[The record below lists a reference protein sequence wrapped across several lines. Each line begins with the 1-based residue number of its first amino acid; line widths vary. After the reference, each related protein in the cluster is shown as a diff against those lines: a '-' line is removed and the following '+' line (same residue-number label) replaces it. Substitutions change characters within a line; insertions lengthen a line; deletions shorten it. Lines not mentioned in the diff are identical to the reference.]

1 MDGTITLDEA
11 RRREAERSEGE
22 RRFPLTR
29 FDQIQLSTAP
39 SYLIKGLI
47 PRSGLVVVWGA
58 PKCGKSFWAFDVA
71 AHIALGWS
79 YRDRKVRQGAV
90 VYLVLEGE
98 HGIGARVEAFR
109 QHHLGEDAD
118 PVPLYLLPTRI
129 DLIHEYQTLI
139 DEIAAQTTDNPPALI
154 VIDTLNRSL
163 SGSESRDEDMGAY
176 IKAADAVR
184 EAFGAAVM
192 VIHHCGIE
200 ATRPRG
206 HTSRTGAADAQIAI
220 KRDTAGL
227 ICATVEWMKDGPEGA
242 EIYSKL
248 EPVDVG
254 TDDDGEAITS
264 RIIVEAEPTKRTTTA
279 KLTKNLE
286 TMLGLLDD
294 FGPGGASLV
303 DWNAAARQE
312 GLGVARKASLYDF
325 RKALK
330 DKRLV
335 HTTSDRWYITRL

>member
-1 MDGTITLDEA
+1 MNDIVQEFPVPVVPL
-11 RRREAERSEGE
+11 
-22 RRFPLTR
+22 RRFPLIG

-39 SYLIKGLI
+39 SYLVKGLI
-47 PRSGLVVVWGA
+47 PRSGLVVIWGP

-79 YRDRKVRQGAV
+79 YRDRKVQQGTV

-109 QHHLGEDAD
+109 QRHLGKDAD
-118 PVPLYLLPTRI
+118 PVPLYLLPTRL

-139 DEIAAQTTDNPPALI
+139 EEIAAQTTGNPPALI

-184 EAFGAAVM
+184 EAFKATVM

-206 HTSRTGAADAQIAI
+206 HTSLTGAADAQIAV
-220 KRDTAGL
+220 KRDQTGV
-227 ICATVEWMKDGPEGA
+227 ISATLEWLKDGPEGA
-242 EIYSKL
+242 EVYSRL

-254 TDDDGEAITS
+254 TDDDGDPIS
-264 RIIVEAEPTKRTTTA
+264 SCIIVEAEPTKKTTNT
-279 KLTKNLE
+279 KLTKNQDTL
-286 TMLGLLDD
+286 LGLLDD
-294 FGPGGASLV
+294 FGPGGTTV
-303 DWNAAARQE
+303 EDWNVAARQE
-312 GLGVARKASLYDF
+312 GLGVKRKADLRDF

-330 DKRLV
+330 DKQLV
-335 HTTSDRWYITRL
+335 HTTGDRWYVTKL